1 MSWNV
6 QKTKQQFNDACNAYL
21 KLFCEKHGF
30 DYEEAANS
38 WVAGE
43 AGGVCALG
51 DYFVSF
57 EDMKT
62 DIDNDAPKDE
72 YWLYYDYSLEAHELG
87 FICPNYANWIRGYP
101 RLSEEQR
108 KSIIE
113 AKNRVYEAKNRVYEA
128 KNRVYEAKK
137 EFERILKEENDK
149 IAGGF

>member
-1 MSWNV
+1 MENKELV
-6 QKTKQQFNDACNAYL
+6 KRRYEDACNDYL
-21 KLFCEKHGF
+21 RLFCEKHRF
-30 DYEEAANS
+30 DYDETVNS

-87 FICPNYANWIRGYP
+87 FICPNYVNWLLGCP
-101 RLSEEQR
+101 RLSEEQIESIR
-108 KSIIE
+108 K
-113 AKNRVYEAKNRVYEA
+113 AKIRADYAKDEL
-128 KNRVYEAKK
+128 
-137 EFERILKEENDK
+137 ERMIKEENSK
-149 IAGGF
+149 LAELGGF

>member
-1 MSWNV
+1 MENKELV
-6 QKTKQQFNDACNAYL
+6 KRKYEDACNDYL

-30 DYEEAANS
+30 DYDDAVNS

-87 FICPNYANWIRGYP
+87 FNCPNYPNWLRGCP
-101 RLSEEQR
+101 RLSEEQM
-108 KSIIE
+108 KSLRD
-113 AKNRVYEAKNRVYEA
+113 AKNRVYEAQED
-128 KNRVYEAKK
+128 
-137 EFERILKEENDK
+137 FERILKEENEK
-149 IAGGF
+149 LAGGF

>member
-1 MSWNV
+1 MGNKELV
-6 QKTKQQFNDACNAYL
+6 KRKYEDACNDYL

-30 DYEEAANS
+30 DYDDAVNS

-87 FICPNYANWIRGYP
+87 FICPNYVNWLRGCP

-108 KSIIE
+108 KSLRD
-113 AKNRVYEAKNRVYEA
+113 AKNRVYEAQKD
-128 KNRVYEAKK
+128 
-137 EFERILKEENDK
+137 FERILKEENDK
-149 IAGGF
+149 ITGGF

>member
-1 MSWNV
+1 MGNKELV
-6 QKTKQQFNDACNAYL
+6 KRKYEDACNDYL

-30 DYEEAANS
+30 DYDDAVNS

-43 AGGVCALG
+43 SGGVCALG

-57 EDMKT
+57 ENMKT

-87 FICPNYANWIRGYP
+87 FNCPNYKSWLRGCP
-101 RLSEEQR
+101 RLSEGQR
-108 KSIIE
+108 KSI
-113 AKNRVYEAKNRVYEA
+113 REA

-137 EFERILKEENDK
+137 DFERILKEEKEK